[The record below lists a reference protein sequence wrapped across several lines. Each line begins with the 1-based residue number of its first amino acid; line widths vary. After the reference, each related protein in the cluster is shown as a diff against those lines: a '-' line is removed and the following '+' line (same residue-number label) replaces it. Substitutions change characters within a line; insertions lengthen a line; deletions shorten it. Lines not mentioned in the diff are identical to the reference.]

1 MQALKV
7 SGKLQNCHLQKSSTT
22 KLPTKNKL
30 QPNQPLPSHFFH
42 IHQAMSR
49 PWPLKPQPSF
59 PPLPQSPGGLGS
71 PAGSVG
77 VREALRS
84 IAAEVERGRPETSP
98 TDPRFA
104 VRRRKLEQA
113 RVELVEGLSHG
124 EVWELWKLGGT
135 GLCVFCLGRGY
146 LVANCCEDPFFGG
159 MRWCKFE
166 RKCVQVIQKGGNEI
180 LETWDEGTKRR
191 IQDD

>member
-7 SGKLQNCHLQKSSTT
+7 SGKLENCHLQKSSTT
-22 KLPTKNKL
+22 NLPTKNKL

-59 PPLPQSPGGLGS
+59 PPLPQSPGPGS
-71 PAGSVG
+71 PAGSIG

-124 EVWELWKLGGT
+124 ELVGTCGNCGNWAVCFLFGEGILGDPK
-135 GLCVFCLGRGY
+135 RG
-146 LVANCCEDPFFGG
+146 
-159 MRWCKFE
+159 
-166 RKCVQVIQKGGNEI
+166 Q
-180 LETWDEGTKRR
+180 
-191 IQDD
+191 